1 MKVKRTERGW
11 GGHFICYYDCLFR
24 RNTLLEYNNTR
35 VVISTVGAMYARDPY
50 DISGKKRLQT
60 IGYKRFYETMAFMA
74 KEENGYIEAD
84 VSREIHFDSD
94 WAIGGTDDAEEFI
107 KVHPY
112 ADNEANDMHE
122 GVVKEIERKL
132 INGTLKPYNEE
143 GE

>member
-11 GGHFICYYDCLFR
+11 GGHFICCYDCLFR
-24 RNTLLEYNNTR
+24 RNTLLEYADKK
-35 VVISTVGAMYARDPY
+35 VVVSTVGAMYARDPS

-60 IGYKRFYETMAFMA
+60 IGYKRFYETMVFMA

-84 VSREIHFDSD
+84 TSKEIYLDSN

-107 KVHPY
+107 EAHPY

-122 GVVKEIERKL
+122 AAVKEIEQKL
-132 INGTLKPYNEE
+132 INGTLKSHYEE